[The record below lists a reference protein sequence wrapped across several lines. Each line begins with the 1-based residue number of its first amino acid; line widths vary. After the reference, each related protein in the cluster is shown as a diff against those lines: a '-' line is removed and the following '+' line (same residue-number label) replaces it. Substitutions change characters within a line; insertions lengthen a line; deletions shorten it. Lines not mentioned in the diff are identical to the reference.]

1 MRSSEPEED
10 PVPLTEARE
19 VAFLP
24 DLPSEPD
31 FLSDLDELHTILLFL
46 SEYIPIQLDTEL
58 FTLEAIAE
66 AYFRRAYEL
75 LI

>member
-1 MRSSEPEED
+1 MCDSQPEER
-10 PVPLTEARE
+10 LSY
-19 VAFLP
+19 P
-24 DLPSEPD
+24 DFPSE
-31 FLSDLDELHTILLFL
+31 LDELHTILFLL
-46 SEYIPIQLDTEL
+46 SEYSPIQLDTEL

>member
-1 MRSSEPEED
+1 MCDSQPEERLSYSD
-10 PVPLTEARE
+10 FPTELDELQAH
-19 VAFLP
+19 
-24 DLPSEPD
+24 PD
-31 FLSDLDELHTILLFL
+31 FPTELDELHTILFLL
-46 SEYIPIQLDTEL
+46 SEYSPIQLDTEL